1 MPFVIANHQRIH
13 YETAGE
19 RGPYLFLHGPF
30 LVNLDIWWQTG
41 YIEQLQETF
50 RLVVIEPL
58 GQGRSDAPLESEH
71 YSISAR
77 AAHVLEVLREVQV
90 DYIHFLGFG
99 LGAQVGFSLAVSHPE
114 SIRTLAAA
122 GAHPYPLIDELQVL
136 EESRSQLRD
145 GHIAAYLQQWRSE
158 EHLSSEQQ
166 QQIANGNPEVYSIS
180 LTESCR
186 WEGASEQ
193 LNSIRVST
201 QLFTAT
207 SEPRFL
213 SVREAGRQ
221 LPNGRYTI
229 LPKIQYTHGLWH
241 PDLILSPLQEFYRRQ
256 R

>member
-1 MPFVIANHQRIH
+1 MPFVIANRQRIH

-19 RGPYLFLHGPF
+19 REPYLFLHGPF
-30 LVNLDIWWQTG
+30 LVNLDAWWQTG
-41 YIEQLQETF
+41 YIEKLQETF

-58 GQGRSDAPLESEH
+58 GQGRSDAPLESGH
-71 YSISAR
+71 YSIKAR

-90 DYIHFLGFG
+90 DCTHFLGFG
-99 LGAQVGFSLAVSHPE
+99 LGAQVGFSLAVSHPDH
-114 SIRTLAAA
+114 IRTLATA

-136 EESRSQLRD
+136 EEAQNQLCN
-145 GHIAAYLQQWRSE
+145 GHIAAYLQQWHSE
-158 EHLSSEQQ
+158 AHLSSEQQ
-166 QQIANGNPEVYSIS
+166 EQIANGNPEVYSTS
-180 LTESCR
+180 LGESCR
-186 WEGASEQ
+186 WEGVSEP
-193 LNSIRVST
+193 LNSIRVSA

-221 LPNGRYTI
+221 MPNGRYTI
-229 LPKIQYTHGLWH
+229 LPKNQYTHGLWH